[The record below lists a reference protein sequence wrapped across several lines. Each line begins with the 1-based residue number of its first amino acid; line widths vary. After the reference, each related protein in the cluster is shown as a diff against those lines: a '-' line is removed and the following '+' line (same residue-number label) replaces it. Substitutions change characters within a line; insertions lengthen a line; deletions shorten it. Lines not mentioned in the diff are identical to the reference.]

1 MTAPDEH
8 SSAELPEAVA
18 FPPRSRLY
26 SLEPQGLGGAWV
38 ESLTSYI
45 ARLAA
50 AHSLR
55 VSTLVRE
62 IIAPFARGGLSTI
75 STGYDLL
82 RKGASAVNGSGQIS
96 WHTIRIIEM
105 LTGRSGLGEL
115 TFQFTRGWLAMQPL
129 MSKKQKWCAWCLQKA
144 RESGQTVYYP
154 LLWHLESVALCREH
168 SVALESSCPK
178 CSRSH
183 TPLAGNLVIGYC
195 PRCFTWLGSGSRTL
209 PIQVGQSVEREKWAA
224 IQAASLLEHRN
235 ECPVEVVNSNWAENI
250 ALLSAFP
257 EMGSALGLA
266 KALSVHHRTVLDWRS
281 GRQVPS
287 FLSLLLVAYY
297 FDLNVPDLVNHRL
310 LPRHGNLR
318 QLDGNRAGG
327 FARRPLQ
334 RRDLDLLCR
343 KLCEAAENPGFPP
356 LSLKQ
361 ICAEIGY
368 HQSYAARKFPALVKK
383 IKEYWRQHEQIRKQQ
398 RHFFA
403 WLIAK
408 ATASNLAAA
417 GEYPSCR
424 KMEEKLPSSI
434 SLRDPHARRGWKEA
448 LSEWG
453 LKSFPI

>member
-1 MTAPDEH
+1 MTAPNEN
-8 SSAELPEAVA
+8 SPTELPEAVA

-50 AHSLR
+50 AHSLS

-62 IIAPFARGGLSTI
+62 IIAPCARGGLSTI
-75 STGYDLL
+75 AAGYDLL

-96 WHTIRIIEM
+96 WHIIRIIEM
-105 LTGRSGLGEL
+105 LTGRIGLGEL

-129 MSKKQKWCAWCLQKA
+129 MSKKQKWCPWCLQKG
-144 RESGQTVYYP
+144 RESGRIVYYP
-154 LLWHLESVALCREH
+154 LLWQLESVALCPEH
-168 SVALESSCPK
+168 NVALESSCPK
-178 CSRSH
+178 CARSH

-209 PIQVGQSVEREKWAA
+209 PIQAGQSVEREKWAA
-224 IQAASLLEHRN
+224 IQAACLLEHRN

-250 ALLSAFP
+250 AQLSAFP
-257 EMGSALGLA
+257 EIGSALGLA

-281 GRQVPS
+281 GRQLPS
-287 FLSLLLVAYY
+287 FLSLLLVGYH

-310 LPRHGNLR
+310 LPENLR
-318 QLDGNRAGG
+318 KLDQNLVDG
-327 FARRPLQ
+327 FVRRPLQ
-334 RRDLDLLCR
+334 RRDLDLLHR
-343 KLCEAAENPGFPP
+343 KLCEAAESPGFPP

-368 HQSYAARKFPALVKK
+368 HQSYAAKKFPALAER
-383 IKEYWRQHEQIRKQQ
+383 IKEYRRQHEQIRKEQ
-398 RHFFA
+398 RQFFA
-403 WLIAK
+403 WLVAK

-417 GEYPSCR
+417 GEYPSSR

-434 SLRDPHARRGWKEA
+434 SLRDPHAKRGWKEA

-453 LKSFPI
+453 LKPFPI

>member
-1 MTAPDEH
+1 VTAPNEN
-8 SSAELPEAVA
+8 SPPELPEAVA

-62 IIAPFARGGLSTI
+62 IIAPCARGGLSTI
-75 STGYDLL
+75 AAGYDLL
-82 RKGASAVNGSGQIS
+82 RKGGNAVNGSGQIS
-96 WHTIRIIEM
+96 WHTIRIIEI

-115 TFQFTRGWLAMQPL
+115 TLQFTRGWLAMQPL
-129 MSKKQKWCAWCLQKA
+129 MSKKQKWCAWCLETI

-154 LLWHLESVALCREH
+154 LLWHFESVTLCREH
-168 SVALESSCPK
+168 NVALESLCPK

-183 TPLAGNLVIGYC
+183 APLAGNLVIGYC
-195 PRCFTWLGSGSRTL
+195 PRCFTWLGSGSRNL
-209 PIQVGQSVEREKWAA
+209 PIQVGQSSGREKWAA
-224 IQAASLLEHRN
+224 IQAASLLENRN
-235 ECPVEVVNSNWAENI
+235 ECPVEVDKSHWAENI
-250 ALLSAFP
+250 AQLSRFP
-257 EMGSALGLA
+257 EIGSALGLA

-281 GRQVPS
+281 GRQLPS
-287 FLSLLLVAYY
+287 FLSLLLVGYH

-310 LPRHGNLR
+310 LPENLR
-318 QLDGNRAGG
+318 KLDQNLVDG
-327 FARRPLQ
+327 FVRRPLQ
-334 RRDLDLLCR
+334 RRDLDLLHR
-343 KLCEAAENPGFPP
+343 KLCEAAESPRFPP

-368 HQSYAARKFPALVKK
+368 HQSYAARKFPTLAER
-383 IKEYWRQHEQIRKQQ
+383 IKEYWRQHEQIRKEQ
-398 RHFFA
+398 RQFFA
-403 WLIAK
+403 WLVAK

-417 GEYPSCR
+417 GEYPSSR
-424 KMEEKLPSSI
+424 KMEEELPSSI
-434 SLRDPHARRGWKEA
+434 SLRDPHAKRGWKEA

-453 LKSFPI
+453 LKPFPI